1 VKDLT
6 LLISRNIDP
15 VKLEEFLIYDSQS
28 KGQVKV
34 IIPVHLF
41 GQMCEMDQIMEIA
54 RKYGLFVV
62 EDAAQA
68 IGAEYKGRKAG
79 SIGDVGCL
87 SFFPSKNLGGFGDGG
102 MVTTNDQNLYE
113 KIKILRVHGGSPKY
127 HHKVIG
133 GNFRLDEIQ
142 AAILQVK
149 LKHLKEWTQKR
160 RNHAAFYLEN
170 IKDFVGSVNPPVTK
184 DENSH
189 IFNQFVIRAKNRD
202 KLRKYLADNGISTEI
217 YYPIPFHLQ
226 ECFSYLGHKEG
237 DFPEAERA
245 AKETLAL
252 PVYPELTIGQK
263 MYIIEKIRNFFSWT
277 DERFRG
283 QNCRD

>member
-1 VKDLT
+1 
-6 LLISRNIDP
+6 
-15 VKLEEFLIYDSQS
+15 
-28 KGQVKV
+28 
-34 IIPVHLF
+34 
-41 GQMCEMDQIMEIA
+41 MCEMDQIMEIA

>member
-1 VKDLT
+1 MKDLT

-68 IGAEYKGRKAG
+68 IGAGYKGRKAG

-142 AAILQVK
+142 AAVLLLRVK
-149 LKHLKEWTQKR
+149 LKYLDEWTQKR
-160 RNHAAFYLEN
+160 REHTAFYLEKFKDLDEF
-170 IKDFVGSVNPPVTK
+170 IKPPITK
-184 DENSH
+184 DENYH
-189 IFNQFVIRAKNRD
+189 IFNQYVIRAKDRD
-202 KLRKYLADNGISTEI
+202 RLRKYLADNGISTEI
-217 YYPIPFHLQ
+217 YYPIPFHLH

-252 PVYPELTIGQK
+252 PVYPELTIEQK
-263 MYIIEKIRNFFSWT
+263 EYIVEKLKEFFS
-277 DERFRG
+277 
-283 QNCRD
+283 

>member
-1 VKDLT
+1 MKDLT

-142 AAILQVK
+142 AAVLLLRVK
-149 LKHLKEWTQKR
+149 LKYLDEWTQKR
-160 RNHAAFYLEN
+160 REHTAFYLEKFKDLDEF
-170 IKDFVGSVNPPVTK
+170 IKLPVTK
-184 DENSH
+184 DENYH
-189 IFNQFVIRAKNRD
+189 IFNQYVIRAKDRD
-202 KLRKYLADNGISTEI
+202 RLRKYLADNGISTEI

-252 PVYPELTIGQK
+252 PVYPELTIEQK
-263 MYIIEKIRNFFSWT
+263 EYIVEKLKEFFS
-277 DERFRG
+277 
-283 QNCRD
+283 

>member
-1 VKDLT
+1 MKDLT